1 MLTTKNSSINSSN
14 IFSRNNTHIY
24 KLFNFRLYECN
35 QNKKNFSTKN
45 STKFNLNNNENIYFN
60 QDSNKN
66 SLITIEHCTKEK
78 NKNNNNNIF
87 TLKNRALN
95 HQILFI
101 KRPHTKKHFD
111 NNAYLNLAL
120 IPLKYKKS
128 KSTLNNK
135 DKFLNNGNIK
145 IDMNNFSKF
154 KYDFPQKEINNN
166 DKYLTEDFV
175 EINKEN
181 NPDDDYSDCKS
192 LKGIILSIKRKI
204 MENRYKVNKTFN
216 DFDKQILQDQYLIER
231 FYEMKK
237 SVPNKRK
244 KNIFRNNMKKRLF
257 HQNNKKE
264 INFKFNNK
272 NK

>member
-14 IFSRNNTHIY
+14 TFSRNNTHIY
-24 KLFNFRLYECN
+24 KLFNYRLYEYN

-45 STKFNLNNNENIYFN
+45 CTKFNFNNNENIYFN
-60 QDSNKN
+60 QDSNKD
-66 SLITIEHCTKEK
+66 SLITIEHCTNEK
-78 NKNNNNNIF
+78 NKNNNIF
-87 TLKNRALN
+87 TLKNRNLN

-101 KRPHTKKHFD
+101 KRPHSKKHF
-111 NNAYLNLAL
+111 NNNPYLNLAL

-128 KSTLNNK
+128 NSTLNNK
-135 DKFLNNGNIK
+135 EKCLSNGNIK
-145 IDMNNFSKF
+145 MGINNLNKF

-166 DKYLTEDFV
+166 DKYLTDDFI

-216 DFDKQILQDQYLIER
+216 EFDKQILQDQYLIER

-244 KNIFRNNMKKRLF
+244 LVNVFRNNLEKKLF
-257 HQNNKKE
+257 HKNNIKE